1 VFPVEQS
8 NRERK
13 LKVWEEMVA
22 GVRKQN
28 LEAWS
33 VIEAEA
39 TIHSKKKKK
48 KKKGRESSWVER
60 FGVKNVCLISCDYS
74 HTLKEATA
82 IQE

>member
-1 VFPVEQS
+1 
-8 NRERK
+8 
-13 LKVWEEMVA
+13 
-22 GVRKQN
+22 
-28 LEAWS
+28 

>member
-28 LEAWS
+28 PEAWS

-48 KKKGRESSWVER
+48 KKKKAGKFVGLRVLVSRMCV
-60 FGVKNVCLISCDYS
+60 
-74 HTLKEATA
+74 
-82 IQE
+82 